1 MGRCSGHIGQPG
13 SERAWADAQSR
24 DDRDEVRGASAGLV
38 HLQLSKRCCNVRD
51 EMWAVKA
58 AATVAAL
65 ALLLPVVLT
74 DRNEERRPSMG
85 GKSRRYL
92 SCS

>member
-1 MGRCSGHIGQPG
+1 MCRSSWTR
-13 SERAWADAQSR
+13 SEELRLGWYTCGC
-24 DDRDEVRGASAGLV
+24 ECK
-38 HLQLSKRCCNVRD
+38 LSKRCCNVRD
-51 EMWAVKA
+51 DMWAVKA

-65 ALLLPVVLT
+65 ALLLPMPVVLT